1 MSYLDPLTHLEIITI
16 LAIIFLL
23 SIKFK
28 FIDVRG
34 AATSLVV
41 GYLIYVFGG
50 RTYFLALIAFYLVS
64 VVFTKIRV
72 RMVKE
77 VENKETGVR
86 GWRNVVANGF
96 TATIAAVASGLSGE
110 QKIFYA
116 AYLGALS
123 SAFADTLATE
133 IGLLY
138 PKMPRLIT
146 SMKRVEPGTPGAVS
160 TLGYLGGLLGMTILA
175 LISSTVNKRLTL
187 NEVLAVIYSSGL
199 VGMTIDSILG
209 ATVQAKY
216 RCRTC
221 GKNTE
226 SSVHCGLRADQ
237 IKGVKYINT
246 HTVNFVATIIGA
258 IIASIVITFLTTT
271 R

>member
-1 MSYLDPLTHLEIITI
+1 LSYLDPLTHLEAITI

-28 FIDVRG
+28 FVDVG
-34 AATSLVV
+34 GVTASFVV
-41 GYLIYVFGG
+41 GYVIYVFGG
-50 RTYFLALIAFYLVS
+50 RNYFLALIAFYLVS

-72 RMVKE
+72 RKVRE
-77 VENKETGVR
+77 VENKESGIR
-86 GWRNVVANGF
+86 GWRNVVANGI
-96 TATIAAVASGLSGE
+96 TATIAAIASGLSGE
-110 QKIFYA
+110 EKIFYA

-146 SMKRVEPGTPGAVS
+146 SMRKVKPGTPGAVT
-160 TLGYLGGLLGMTILA
+160 TLGYLGGLIGMTILA
-175 LISSTVNKRLTL
+175 LISSTIDRKFTL
-187 NEVLAVIYSSGL
+187 HEVFAIIFSSGL
-199 VGMTIDSILG
+199 VGMTVDSLLG

-216 RCRTC
+216 RCRIC
-221 GKNTE
+221 GKKTE
-226 SSVHCGLRADQ
+226 SPIHCGLRAEQ
-237 IKGVKYINT
+237 VEGIEYINT
-246 HTVNFVATIIGA
+246 HTVNFVATVIGA
-258 IIASIVITFLTTT
+258 VTASIVTTFLTTT